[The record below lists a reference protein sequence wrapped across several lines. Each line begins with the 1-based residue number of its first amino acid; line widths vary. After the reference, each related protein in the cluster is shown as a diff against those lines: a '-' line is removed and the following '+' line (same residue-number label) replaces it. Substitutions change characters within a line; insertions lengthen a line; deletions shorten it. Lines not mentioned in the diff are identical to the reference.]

1 MKLHRAIGLILAVSF
16 AMVGLIFLFIPGQVV
31 VLFNDLSQ
39 SWGMTPAPPFEP
51 GLFHILAVAYMY
63 VVTVLAYFMWRRPKD
78 VLAPLLLANAKLASA
93 AISLGM
99 FVIVDGYL
107 IFLVNG
113 IVDGFL
119 GIVVAVLYLRLF
131 KGAGNIRL
139 AFLNMFMPKGIRGQ
153 KLAELTSITAKAFG
167 REAPEIAGKTS
178 EECLRIYAEFTA
190 QAAADAIRECDG
202 DAQRRLFEGAL
213 EYGKKLRQQL
223 GITSEEQFGLACEL
237 LYRAVEID
245 FKWRSAEQIT
255 VSRCFFAE
263 YYSPE
268 VCHVVSSIDAGLVA
282 GLSVGGRLTF
292 NQRITE
298 GKSCCLALFTPADVK
313 S

>member
-16 AMVGLIFLFIPGQVV
+16 AIVGLIFLFIPGQVV

-39 SWGMTPAPPFEP
+39 SWSMTPAPPFET

-93 AISLGM
+93 ALSFAAFFAGK
-99 FVIVDGYL
+99 GYL
-107 IFLVNG
+107 ILLANG

-237 LYRAVEID
+237 LYRAIEID
-245 FKWRSAEQIT
+245 FKWRSAGQIT

-268 VCHVVSSIDAGLVA
+268 VCRVMSSMDAGLVA
-282 GLSVGGRLTF
+282 GLSGGRLSF
-292 NQRITE
+292 SQRITE
-298 GKSCCLALFTPADVK
+298 GNSCCLASFTPADVN